1 MSIEQILL
9 TIVLSFICSFVG
21 SQFTLWFIERYLR

>member
-9 TIVLSFICSFVG
+9 TIVLSFICFFVG
-21 SQFTLWFIERYLR
+21 FQFALWFIERYLR